1 MEKCCKLEL
10 NTLISVGDISI
21 ENDHASYHNKF
32 HQLVISKCGLYLNL
46 E

>member
-21 ENDHASYHNKF
+21 ENDNASYHNKF